1 MCKPIKQGSGGGLS
15 LSQMK
20 VLREKMEERDT
31 VFTSTY
37 LVMKNASLIFLSEG
51 EDRLGTLAVAM
62 PQMEGRLG
70 PPLSS
75 VLLGDRNV
83 MLARI
88 LAERLAKETSRLALV
103 SVFVQT
109 FSEGEVGPI
118 LVKLLEKTLRKE
130 AEEE

>member
-1 MCKPIKQGSGGGLS
+1 M
-15 LSQMK
+15 SQVK
-20 VLREKMEERDT
+20 VLREKMKEKDT
-31 VFTSTY
+31 IFMSTY
-37 LVMKNASLIFLSEG
+37 LIMRNASLIFLSEE

-62 PQMEGRLG
+62 PQTGGRLG

-75 VLLGDRNV
+75 VLLGERNV

-88 LAERLAKETSRLALV
+88 LAERLAKETGKLALV

-109 FSEGEVGPI
+109 FIEGEVGPI

-130 AEEE
+130 MEKE

>member
-1 MCKPIKQGSGGGLS
+1 VEAGRGLS
-15 LSQMK
+15 QVR
-20 VLREKMEERDT
+20 VLREKMEERDI
-31 VFTSTY
+31 VFMSTY
-37 LVMKNASLIFLSEG
+37 LAMKNASLIFLSEG
-51 EDRLGTLAVAM
+51 EDRFGTLAVAM
-62 PQMEGRLG
+62 PPTGGRLG

-75 VLLGDRNV
+75 VLLGDRNI

-88 LAERLAKETSRLALV
+88 LAERLAKETGRLALV

-130 AEEE
+130 VEKE

>member
-1 MCKPIKQGSGGGLS
+1 LKLGSGAELV
-15 LSQMK
+15 LSQVK
-20 VLREKMEERDT
+20 VLREKLEERDA
-31 VFTSTY
+31 VFMSTY
-37 LVMKNASLIFLSEG
+37 LAMKNASLIFLSEG

-62 PQMEGRLG
+62 PPTGGMLG

-103 SVFVQT
+103 SVFVQN

-118 LVKLLEKTLRKE
+118 LVKLLEKTLRKGVE
-130 AEEE
+130 RE

>member
-1 MCKPIKQGSGGGLS
+1 VGLGLS
-15 LSQMK
+15 QEK
-20 VLREKMEERDT
+20 VLREKLEARDA

-37 LVMKNASLIFLSEG
+37 LAMRNASLMFLSEG

-62 PQMEGRLG
+62 PPAEGRLG

-75 VLLGDRNV
+75 VLLGDRNM

-88 LAERLAKETSRLALV
+88 LAERLAKETGRLALV

-109 FSEGEVGPI
+109 FGEGEAGPI

>member
-1 MCKPIKQGSGGGLS
+1 
-15 LSQMK
+15 LSQVK
-20 VLREKMEERDT
+20 VLREKMEERDA

-51 EDRLGTLAVAM
+51 EDHLGTLAVAM

-109 FSEGEVGPI
+109 FSEGEAGPI
-118 LVKLLEKTLRKE
+118 LVKLFEKTLRREVEKK
-130 AEEE
+130 

>member
-1 MCKPIKQGSGGGLS
+1 MCKPIKQGSGGVLGLS
-15 LSQMK
+15 QVK
-20 VLREKMEERDT
+20 VLREKMEERDA

-51 EDRLGTLAVAM
+51 EDHLGTLAVAM

-109 FSEGEVGPI
+109 FSEGEAGPI

-130 AEEE
+130 AEKE

>member
-1 MCKPIKQGSGGGLS
+1 MKQESGVGLGLS
-15 LSQMK
+15 QAK
-20 VLREKMEERDT
+20 VLRERLEERDT

-37 LVMKNASLIFLSEG
+37 LVMKNASLMFLSEG

-62 PQMEGRLG
+62 PQMGGRLG

-75 VLLGDRNV
+75 VLLGDRNA

-88 LAERLAKETSRLALV
+88 LAERLAKETGRLALV

-118 LVKLLEKTLRKE
+118 LVKLFEKTLRKGV
-130 AEEE
+130 EEVEKK